1 MAFRVDMVMKEV
13 RKPLNGF
20 CRSGHTAPILFQRDP
35 PKPEEPTRFFQ
46 VSSDMDSTI
55 NGVYCEP
62 CLIVSRA
69 IANGQ
74 VGVRRL
80 SKDELPPIISLAK

>member
-13 RKPLNGF
+13 GVPPNGF
-20 CRSGHTAPILFQRDP
+20 CRSGHTAPKLFQRDP
-35 PKPEEPTRFFQ
+35 QKPAVATKFFR
-46 VSSDMDSTI
+46 VSSDLDSTI

-74 VGVRRL
+74 VEVRRV
-80 SKDELPPIISLAK
+80 SKDELPAVMLAR